1 MYQNL
6 SGSRLLMLKI
16 ILAVTMILAGASAQA
31 QTDTQPLTTEV
42 RQITSGPEHHFFGY
56 IGHVRTIPWN
66 SSGRYIVALQ
76 TSFQD
81 RMPAPG
87 EPARIV
93 LIDTHNNFS
102 VRIADQTRAWN
113 FQQGTMLYWNPEAP
127 ETQFFFNDR
136 DPETNQLFCVLFD
149 ISAGEHGQRIAE
161 FRFADTP
168 AGNSGVAQ
176 QGGRFLAINYGR
188 LARLRP
194 VTGYPGAAD
203 WTAGRTDHP
212 ADDGIFL
219 VSTTTKQK
227 QLLVSYRQLAD
238 IIRSSHPDVDRKE
251 LFINHTLWS
260 RDDSRI
266 YFFVRGDFEV
276 RGGRI
281 DVPFVMNSDGSELRP
296 LNRHIGGHPEWESG
310 NLMIGRREK
319 DQILFDVDR
328 QEIVGTLGT
337 QDIFPDPNGDVALSP
352 DGTWFVNGH
361 SMKGHNYFTFLRR
374 IDGQWIRSPGMNKGG
389 FHAGELRIDPSP
401 CWNRDGSQI
410 LTCAVD
416 AEKTRQL
423 FVISM
428 RKNSASN
435 GR

>member
-1 MYQNL
+1 M
-6 SGSRLLMLKI
+6 
-16 ILAVTMILAGASAQA
+16 
-31 QTDTQPLTTEV
+31 
-42 RQITSGPEHHFFGY
+42 
-56 IGHVRTIPWN
+56 
-66 SSGRYIVALQ
+66 
-76 TSFQD
+76 
-81 RMPAPG
+81 
-87 EPARIV
+87 
-93 LIDTHNNFS
+93 
-102 VRIADQTRAWN
+102 
-113 FQQGTMLYWNPEAP
+113 
-127 ETQFFFNDR
+127 
-136 DPETNQLFCVLFD
+136 
-149 ISAGEHGQRIAE
+149 
-161 FRFADTP
+161 
-168 AGNSGVAQ
+168 
-176 QGGRFLAINYGR
+176 
-188 LARLRP
+188 
-194 VTGYPGAAD
+194 
-203 WTAGRTDHP
+203 
-212 ADDGIFL
+212 
-219 VSTTTKQK
+219 STTTKQK

-374 IDGQWIRSPGMNKGG
+374 SDGQWIRSAGMNKGG